1 MNRVF
6 SFWRNVF
13 HRSRVER
20 DLDAELRVYLEQLT
34 DEKVGTGMSPKE
46 ARRAALIELGG
57 VEQVKEEVR
66 EVRRGRMFE
75 ELLQDLRYGVR
86 TLAGNPGFTSVAVL
100 ALALG
105 IGANTA
111 MFSVVYGILLRPLPY
126 ADADRVAI
134 VYMHFYPQ
142 NFDRGTMCVADYL
155 DWKAGNH
162 AFEDP
167 SAWSSRRM
175 DLAGTGDPEQVQGAA
190 VTAGF
195 FGTLQARPLLGRLFL
210 PGEDQAGSPAEAVL
224 SESLW
229 RRRFAA
235 SPAAIGQTISVS
247 GAAAT
252 IIGVAPSG
260 FGFPSENTELW
271 TNIHLV
277 PPTRRGPFF
286 FHGIAR
292 LKPGVTL
299 DRAQAE
305 TNAIGRRIMRENPY
319 YKNLT
324 LPVVSLREALVG
336 SVQTPLLVLIGAV
349 GLVLLIAVGNVA
361 NLLLARATVRQR
373 EMALRLSLGAARG
386 RLIRQLLTESVLL
399 AVAGGAAGLALSYG
413 GIQLLRAWNPGNL
426 PLAGFIHLDS
436 RALSFMLLISLL
448 TGILF
453 GLAPA
458 LQSSR
463 ASLNSAL
470 KEGGRATAGSARRHT
485 RAAFVVAEVALS
497 LMLLVGAGL
506 LLRSLA
512 LLQHVTGGFAA
523 PPQELLTMAI
533 SPTDRKYNDAAPVRA
548 YYDQVLERVRRLPG
562 VQSAA
567 VSDSL
572 PPNSQSDADT
582 FMIEGQALAAGE
594 TNPAVSD
601 AVVGPG
607 YFETMRIP
615 LRRGRYFTDRDN
627 QDSAPVAIVSESLA
641 RHFFPD
647 RDPIGQRIKQ
657 SGPDYK
663 VPYMEIAGVV
673 GDVKYTGLQNET
685 DAAYYMP
692 YRQNNGRQMFLVVR
706 STLGVAGL
714 APVLRRQIRSI
725 DPGVTLNAVSTMQ
738 NALDTD
744 FAQPR
749 FNTILLALFAGIAL
763 LLAAVGIYGVIA
775 YSVARRTH
783 EIGVR
788 MALGAGRAN
797 VLGMVMRQGAR
808 LALIGIALGL
818 AGAFILT
825 RLLSTLL
832 FGVSATDPFTFAA
845 VALGLLAV
853 ALLATFIPAHRA
865 TRISPVTALRYE

>member
-1 MNRVF
+1 
-6 SFWRNVF
+6 
-13 HRSRVER
+13 
-20 DLDAELRVYLEQLT
+20 
-34 DEKVGTGMSPKE
+34 
-46 ARRAALIELGG
+46 
-57 VEQVKEEVR
+57 
-66 EVRRGRMFE
+66 MFE

-86 TLAGNPGFTSVAVL
+86 TLARNPGFTSVAVL
-100 ALALG
+100 ALAVG

-126 ADADRVAI
+126 AGADRVAT

-142 NFDRGTMCVADYL
+142 NFERGTMCVADYL

-175 DLAGTGDPEQVQGAA
+175 DLAGAGDPEQVQGAA
-190 VTAGF
+190 VTSGF
-195 FGTLQARPLLGRLFL
+195 FATLQARPLLGRLFL
-210 PGEDQAGSPAEAVL
+210 PGEDRAGSPAEAVL

-229 RRRFAA
+229 HRRFAA

-247 GAAAT
+247 GSGA
-252 IIGVAPSG
+252 IIVGVVPAG
-260 FGFPSENTELW
+260 FGFPRENTELW
-271 TNIHLV
+271 TNIHLA

-286 FHGIAR
+286 LRGIAR

-299 DRAQAE
+299 DQAQAE

-361 NLLLARATVRQR
+361 NLMLARATVRER
-373 EMALRLSLGAARG
+373 EMALRLSLGAPRG
-386 RLIRQLLTESVLL
+386 FLIRQLLTESVLL
-399 AVAGGAAGLALSYG
+399 ALAGGAAGLALSYG

-426 PLAGFIHLDS
+426 PLAGSIQLDS
-436 RALSFMLLISLL
+436 RALGFMLLVSVL
-448 TGILF
+448 TGVLF

-463 ASLNSAL
+463 ANLNSTL
-470 KEGGRATAGSARRHT
+470 KEGGRGTAGSARRHT
-485 RAAFVVAEVALS
+485 RAALVIAEVALS
-497 LMLLVGAGL
+497 LMLLVAAGL

-512 LLQHVTGGFAA
+512 RLQQVTGGFAA
-523 PPQELLTMAI
+523 PPKELLTMAI
-533 SPTDRKYNDAAPVRA
+533 SPTDRKYDDAGPVRA
-548 YYDQVLERVRRLPG
+548 YYDQVVERARRLPG

-572 PPNSQSDADT
+572 PPNRQADADI
-582 FMIEGQALAAGE
+582 FMIQGQALPPGE
-594 TNPAVSD
+594 MNPAVSKPI
-601 AVVGPG
+601 VGPG

-615 LRRGRYFTDRDN
+615 LRKGRYFTEYDT
-627 QDSAPVAIVSESLA
+627 QSSAPVVIVSETLA
-641 RHFFPD
+641 RHFFPGQ
-647 RDPIGQRIKQ
+647 DPIGRRIKQ
-657 SGPDYK
+657 SAPDD
-663 VPYMEIAGVV
+663 PYMEIVGVV
-673 GDVKYTGLQNET
+673 GDVKYTGLQKET
-685 DAAYYMP
+685 DAAHYIP
-692 YRQNNGRQMFLVVR
+692 YRQNYGRQMFLVVR
-706 STLGVAGL
+706 STLGAAGL
-714 APVLRRQIRSI
+714 APVLRRQIQSI
-725 DPGVTLNAVSTMQ
+725 DPGVTLNAVSTMHQ
-738 NALDTD
+738 ALDTD

-749 FNTILLALFAGIAL
+749 FNTILLVLFAGIAL
-763 LLAAVGIYGVIA
+763 LLAAVGLYGVIA
-775 YSVARRTH
+775 YSVAQRTH

-797 VLGMVMRQGAR
+797 VLGMMMRQGAR

-832 FGVSATDPFTFAA
+832 FGVGATDPFTFAA

-853 ALLATFIPAHRA
+853 SLLATFIPAHRA
-865 TRISPVTALRYE
+865 TRISPIAALRYE